1 MHRLGLT
8 TLFLITSL
16 LLLSGCG
23 GGGGEGAAGGGGKD
37 DSMSDTS
44 DKSASDAFELE
55 TKPGIP
61 SIGIEVVKRG
71 EGDEAAAGKVATV
84 HYALSLPG
92 GPTIESSRES
102 GRPFDFRLGVPG
114 VIEGW
119 QIVVSQMRV
128 GDRWKAT
135 IPYQLAYGDRGSP
148 PDIPPRATLV
158 FDMELMALR

>member
-1 MHRLGLT
+1 MHRSGLT
-8 TLFLITSL
+8 VLFLITSL

-23 GGGGEGAAGGGGKD
+23 GGGGEGAASGGGKD
-37 DSMSDTS
+37 ESVSDT
-44 DKSASDAFELE
+44 FELE

-61 SIGIEVVKRG
+61 PIKIEVVNRG

-92 GPTIESSRES
+92 GPTIESSREG

-119 QIVVSQMRV
+119 QVVVSQMRV